1 MDFRSY
7 VIQLKNPKVLLK
19 GSALILLVIGLP
31 LWLFSFTGS
40 PDFKTF
46 VVSIGPFGPLVVIIY
61 TIFSHVFAPVIGSP
75 VAVLSFTMY
84 GVPKTM
90 YYMYVGGLFSSIINY
105 WLAHTYGRKLVLKF
119 SGQKTM
125 EQIDFFAEHL
135 GNRVLIL
142 SRFFAGGLFDVIS
155 YAAGITSMKFSDYY
169 FITVI
174 VSGVSTFITGYIF
187 RNFDFT
193 SPVIVLEWLAFL
205 VILGGGFG
213 IIFKKIIPYIKEHQV
228 TKS

>member
-75 VAVLSFTMY
+75 FNSSCYWVTFVA
-84 GVPKTM
+84 
-90 YYMYVGGLFSSIINY
+90 I
-105 WLAHTYGRKLVLKF
+105 
-119 SGQKTM
+119 
-125 EQIDFFAEHL
+125 
-135 GNRVLIL
+135 
-142 SRFFAGGLFDVIS
+142 
-155 YAAGITSMKFSDYY
+155 
-169 FITVI
+169 
-174 VSGVSTFITGYIF
+174 
-187 RNFDFT
+187 
-193 SPVIVLEWLAFL
+193 
-205 VILGGGFG
+205 
-213 IIFKKIIPYIKEHQV
+213 
-228 TKS
+228 